1 MPKSTFTERIALSDK
16 ITFIEKYV
24 KQSELAQM
32 LDIDSAYLRK
42 IKATQRSGKKYEAS
56 IDDIYKTFKAFGKT
70 HYEHKVSKK
79 ELARFS
85 SLRKYSKIKATTHIT
100 AKEKHKQDI
109 VIIDFNLKWNEVN
122 KLIVLNRMLDVF
134 NKYSKKSHV
143 LNILFTEFH
152 FIINGKSS
160 VRHYGAIELGN
171 TYELEAH
178 FNKTFIDVTP
188 EKSGTGIWGFVGY
201 GDSFS
206 KDVFL
211 EYVVMRFV

>member
-1 MPKSTFTERIALSDK
+1 MPKSTLPERQALSGK
-16 ITFIEKYV
+16 ITFIEKYL

-42 IKATQRSGKKYEAS
+42 IKATQRSGKKYENA
-56 IDDIYKTFKAFGKT
+56 IDNIYKTFKSYDKT
-70 HYEHKVSKK
+70 HYEHKLSEK
-79 ELARFS
+79 ELAKFS
-85 SLRKYSKIKATTHIT
+85 SLRKYSKVKATVHIT

-109 VIIDFNLKWNEVN
+109 VIIDFNLKWTGAN
-122 KLIVLNRMLDVF
+122 KLIVLNRMLEVF
-134 NKYSKKSHV
+134 NKYSKKSHAF
-143 LNILFTEFH
+143 NMLFTEFH

-171 TYELEAH
+171 VYELEAH

-206 KDVFL
+206 KNVFL